1 VFPLGGGRKRP
12 PCVPPGRGKK
22 RPPCVPPG
30 RGKSDELINYNMTRE
45 KLRIGMFG
53 YGCVGQ
59 GLHDVLN
66 SSSGFKADIV
76 RICVKDRTKKRRI
89 SMDHFT
95 FDKNDILNDDS
106 INLVVELIDDADEAF
121 NIVKTAMLKGKNVV
135 SANKMMIA
143 NHFRELV
150 DLQNQCGVSMLYEA
164 SAGASIPIIRNLEE
178 YYDNELLYS
187 LRGILNGSTNYILTK
202 MYNENIPYSQ
212 ALSEAIEK
220 GFAESD
226 PALDVEGFDA
236 KFKLC
241 IITGHAYGLFL
252 DPEMVFHYGIDRIS
266 KFDIKYAKEKG
277 YKIKLVP
284 YVGKT
289 NENTITSFVLPR
301 FISSDKYLFNVD
313 NEYNGVIT
321 EAAFADKQFF
331 SGKGAGGHPTGSA
344 VLSDISANSYGYRYE
359 YKKFQ
364 QGTVQNYT
372 RDYRIEIYL
381 RYKNERDR
389 ELFNFE
395 EISEQFSSK
404 AYNYV
409 IGVVNLSRLYEIREQ
424 LHDMDVFII
433 NTGRRF

>member
-1 VFPLGGGRKRP
+1 
-12 PCVPPGRGKK
+12 
-22 RPPCVPPG
+22 
-30 RGKSDELINYNMTRE
+30 MTQE
-45 KLRIGMFG
+45 KLRIGLFG

-89 SMDHFT
+89 PMSNFT
-95 FDKNDILNDDS
+95 FNKYDILNDES

-121 NIVKTAMLKGKNVV
+121 NIVKQAMINGKNVV
-135 SANKMMIA
+135 TANKRMIA
-143 NHFRELV
+143 NHFKELLE
-150 DLQNQCGVSMLYEA
+150 LQTKFKVSLLYEA

-202 MYNENIPYSQ
+202 MYNESIPYAQ
-212 ALSEAIEK
+212 ALNEAIAQ

-226 PALDVEGFDA
+226 PSLDVEGIDA

-252 DPEMVFHYGIDRIS
+252 EPELVFHYGIKTIS
-266 KFDIKYAKEKG
+266 KFDIQYAKEKG
-277 YKIKLVP
+277 FKIKLVP

-289 NENTITSFVLPR
+289 NTNTITSFVLPR

-331 SGKGAGGHPTGSA
+331 CGKGAGGHATGSA
-344 VLSDISANSYGYRYE
+344 VLSDISANSYGYKYE

-364 QGTVQNYT
+364 QGTVTNYT
-372 RDYRIEIYL
+372 RDYRLEVYL
-381 RYKNERDR
+381 RYKNEKDR
-389 ELFNFE
+389 ELFGFE
-395 EISEQFSSK
+395 EVSEYFSGRM
-404 AYNYV
+404 YNYV
-409 IGVVNLSRLYEIREQ
+409 IGIVNLKRLYEIREQ
-424 LHDMDVFII
+424 LPDLDIFIV
-433 NTGRRF
+433 NTGRKDIN

>member
-1 VFPLGGGRKRP
+1 
-12 PCVPPGRGKK
+12 
-22 RPPCVPPG
+22 
-30 RGKSDELINYNMTRE
+30 MTRE

-66 SSSGFKADIV
+66 SSKGFRADIV

-89 SMDHFT
+89 PMSNFT
-95 FDKNDILNDDS
+95 FDKNDILNDPS

-121 NIVKTAMLKGKNVV
+121 KIVSTAMKSGKNVV
-135 SANKMMIA
+135 TANKVMVA

-150 DLQNQCGVSMLYEA
+150 DLQEKYKVSLLYEA

-187 LRGILNGSTNYILTK
+187 LRGILNGTTNYVLTQ
-202 MYNENIPYSQ
+202 MYDKGIDYNV
-212 ALSEAIEK
+212 ALDEAREK

-226 PALDVEGFDA
+226 PTLDVEGWDA

-252 DPEMVFHYGIDRIS
+252 DPKEVFHYGISTIS
-266 KFDIKYAKEKG
+266 KFDIQYAREKG
-277 YKIKLVP
+277 FKIKLVP
-284 YVGKT
+284 FVGKT

-301 FISSDKYLFNVD
+301 FISRDKYLYNVD

-331 SGKGAGGHPTGSA
+331 SGKGAGGHATGSA
-344 VLSDISANSYGYRYE
+344 VLSDISANSYGYKYE
-359 YKKFQ
+359 YKKYQ
-364 QGTVQNYT
+364 QGTVSNYT
-372 RDYRIEIYL
+372 RDYKIEVYL
-381 RYKNERDR
+381 RYNDEKDR
-389 ELFNFE
+389 KLFGFE
-395 EISEQFSSK
+395 EVSEYFSGRLYK
-404 AYNYV
+404 YV
-409 IGVVNLSRLYEIREQ
+409 IGIINLQKLYSLRKQ
-424 LHDMDVFII
+424 LHNMDVFIV
-433 NTGRRF
+433 NTGRKGIN